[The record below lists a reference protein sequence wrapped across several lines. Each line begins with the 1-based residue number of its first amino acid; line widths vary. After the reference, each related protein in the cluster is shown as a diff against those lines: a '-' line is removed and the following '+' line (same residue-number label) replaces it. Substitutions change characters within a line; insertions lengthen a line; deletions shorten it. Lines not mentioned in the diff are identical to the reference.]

1 MKHLSRI
8 VWSEGMYLGPHHFQA
23 QSKYFEDAIQFST
36 ASLWFCPYGLVGY
49 ELNPQSLRNG
59 TLVLTHARGIFED
72 GLSFDMPSSDPLPEP
87 RQIEQLFPP
96 TADSILAYLAVPKY
110 RALGGNCALEDQA
123 NNNGV
128 RFVAEM
134 KPVTDEITG
143 GDEKPVRFGRKN
155 IRFLVEGEKRE
166 DYQVLPIARILRDGA
181 GHFIYDEKF
190 IPPVVRIQGSPA
202 LMQML
207 QRLIDILTQKN
218 IAFTGSTRGYD
229 RQQSGMSAQQISSF
243 WFLHAVNS
251 ALAVLRHLF
260 LTKQGHPEEL
270 FCELSRLAGA
280 LCTFGLES
288 SPSMLAV
295 YDHLDLQACFES
307 LDHHIRDHLEL
318 VVPTNCISV
327 HLEQVERYFWEAD
340 IKDSRFFGRAK
351 WYFSIG
357 SNVGE
362 ADLITGTPA
371 LAKFCSA
378 KFVPELVRRAV
389 PGLKLTHVP
398 SPPSSLSPRISNQY
412 FTVNR
417 SGPCWDHI
425 METRRVG
432 IYVPGEIPNP
442 ELELL
447 ILLDT

>member
-1 MKHLSRI
+1 
-8 VWSEGMYLGPHHFQA
+8 MYLGPHHFQA
-23 QSKYFEDAIQFST
+23 QSRYFEDAIHFST
-36 ASLWFCPYGLVGY
+36 ASLWFSPFGLVGY
-49 ELNPQSLRNG
+49 ELSAQSLRNG
-59 TLVLTHARGIFED
+59 TLLLTHARGIFED
-72 GLSFDMPSSDPLPEP
+72 GLAFDMPSSDPLPEP
-87 RQIEQLFPP
+87 KQIEQLFPP

-110 RALGGNCALEDQA
+110 RTLGGNCALEEEV
-123 NNNGV
+123 NSNGV
-128 RFVAEM
+128 RFVAET

-155 IRFLVEGEKRE
+155 IRFLIEGEKRD
-166 DYQVLPIARILRDGA
+166 DYQVLPLARILRDGA
-181 GHFIYDEKF
+181 GRFIFDDKF

-202 LMQML
+202 LMRML

-229 RQQSGMSAQQISSF
+229 RQQSGMSAQQISTF

-270 FCELSRLAGA
+270 FCEMSRLGGA
-280 LCTFGLES
+280 LCTFGLDS
-288 SPSMLAV
+288 SPAMLAV

-307 LDHHIRDHLEL
+307 LDNHIRDHLEL
-318 VVPTNCISV
+318 VVPTNCISLR
-327 HLEQVERYFWEAD
+327 LEQVDRYFWEAE
-340 IKDSRFFGRAK
+340 IKDSRFFGKAK
-351 WYFSIG
+351 WYFSIA

-371 LAKFCSA
+371 LAKICSA

-432 IYVPGEIPNP
+432 IYVPGEIPSP

-447 ILLDT
+447 ILLEP

>member
-1 MKHLSRI
+1 
-8 VWSEGMYLGPHHFQA
+8 
-23 QSKYFEDAIQFST
+23 
-36 ASLWFCPYGLVGY
+36 
-49 ELNPQSLRNG
+49 
-59 TLVLTHARGIFED
+59 
-72 GLSFDMPSSDPLPEP
+72 
-87 RQIEQLFPP
+87 
-96 TADSILAYLAVPKY
+96 
-110 RALGGNCALEDQA
+110 
-123 NNNGV
+123 
-128 RFVAEM
+128 M

-251 ALAVLRHLF
+251 ALSVLRHLF

-327 HLEQVERYFWEAD
+327 QLEQVERYFWEAD